1 MLERSVIPNL
11 LHKNKQILV
20 DTAFSPV
27 HYRPY
32 GAAAPPPAD
41 DSDVCV
47 LVTQW
52 PLEVAPR
59 PPAGPPRSLSPA
71 AASMARDGVRERER

>member
-1 MLERSVIPNL
+1 MMSLQYSALQGGETLLERSVIPNL

-27 HYRPY
+27 CYRPNS
-32 GAAAPPPAD
+32 GVSDAPVVD
-41 DSDVCV
+41 GDGDGNDLFV

-52 PLEVAPR
+52 PLEVLT
-59 PPAGPPRSLSPA
+59 LSALP
-71 AASMARDGVRERER
+71 

>member
-1 MLERSVIPNL
+1 MIPNL

-27 HYRPY
+27 HYCPRR
-32 GAAAPPPAD
+32 AAAPPAGD
-41 DSDVCV
+41 AGVCV

-52 PLEVAPR
+52 PLEVAPP
-59 PPAGPPRSLSPA
+59 PPAAPPQPPV
-71 AASMARDGVRERER
+71 ARRLGERERERDGWG